1 MKRKISKRTF
11 NDFVDSL
18 KDKTRSYYYIN
29 SNLSRLQKAGFNLST
44 KLNNGDSLLH
54 FAVKKDEVRLVKI
67 FIKYGIILD
76 LADLKGLTPLHLA
89 VKDNKYQIAEAL
101 LEAKA
106 NPNLGAEL
114 DQTPLHLAV
123 INGNVEMI
131 ELLRK
136 YGADCFLVDEK
147 NQDSIDYAIDEEELP
162 VIKHFYETVEL
173 DQEKR
178 KKLEEIMEGVKNEW
192 SMGNPNK

>member
-1 MKRKISKRTF
+1 MKHKISKKTF
-11 NDFVDSL
+11 NDFVYSL
-18 KDKTRSYYYIN
+18 KDKRRSYYYIN
-29 SNLSRLQKAGFNLST
+29 TQLDRLQKAGFNLST

-54 FAVKKDEVRLVKI
+54 FAVKKDEIRLIKI
-67 FIKYGIILD
+67 LVKYGIIID

-89 VKDNKYQIAEAL
+89 VKDNKYNAAKTL

-123 INGNVEMI
+123 INGNVEML
-131 ELLRK
+131 ELLRQ

-147 NQDSIDYAIDEEELP
+147 NQDAIDYAIDEKELP
-162 VIKHFYETVEL
+162 VIKYFYETVEL
-173 DQEKR
+173 DQMRRE
-178 KKLEEIMEGVKNEW
+178 KLEKIMEGEKIW
-192 SMGNPNK
+192 MKHGKT

>member
-1 MKRKISKRTF
+1 MKHKISKKTF
-11 NDFVDSL
+11 NDFVYSL
-18 KDKTRSYYYIN
+18 KDKRRSYYYIN
-29 SNLSRLQKAGFNLST
+29 TQLDRLQKAGFNLST

-54 FAVKKDEVRLVKI
+54 FAVKKDEIRLIKI
-67 FIKYGIILD
+67 LVKYGIIID

-89 VKDNKYQIAEAL
+89 VKDNKYNAAKTL

-123 INGNVEMI
+123 INGNVEML
-131 ELLRK
+131 ELLRQ

-147 NQDSIDYAIDEEELP
+147 NQDAIDYAIDEKELP
-162 VIKHFYETVEL
+162 VIKYFYETVEL
-173 DQEKR
+173 DQMRRE
-178 KKLEEIMEGVKNEW
+178 KLEKIMEGEKI
-192 SMGNPNK
+192 